1 MFTALIKASCFWGG
15 GGGGGGGGGFERSFQ
30 GVLDLKYIYIFKMFL
45 KTLQTMPNY
54 NGVGV
59 LRKKL
64 MRQVMLKI
72 IRRGLRRFSR
82 CTIFEVGDGSNISF

>member
-1 MFTALIKASCFWGG
+1 
-15 GGGGGGGGGFERSFQ
+15 
-30 GVLDLKYIYIFKMFL
+30 MFL

-64 MRQVMLKI
+64 MHHMMLKI

-82 CTIFEVGDGSNISF
+82 CTRFEVGDGSNISF